1 MEKLL
6 VSACL
11 LGLASRYDGRSKKV
25 FSDEELSLL
34 SEKYDMIPFC
44 PEIYGGLPTPRT
56 PSERRDGGVYM
67 KNGVCVTDNY
77 NKGAEEALYICRI
90 LGIRR
95 ALLKERS
102 PACGKDRIYD
112 GSFTGTLIDGS
123 GVAAELLM
131 KNGIEIFGESDI
143 NKLLK

>member
-11 LGLASRYDGRSKKV
+11 LGVASRYDGKSKKV
-25 FSDEELSLL
+25 LSENEMARLA
-34 SEKYDMIPFC
+34 EKYDIVPFC
-44 PEIYGGLPTPRT
+44 PEIYGGLPTPRV

-67 KNGVCVTDNY
+67 KNGECVTENY
-77 NKGAEEALYICRI
+77 NKGAAEALHICRL
-90 LGIRR
+90 LGIGR

-112 GSFTGTLIDGS
+112 GSFSGVLVPGA

-131 KNGIEIFGESDI
+131 KNGISVYGESDI
-143 NKLLK
+143 AELLK